1 MSDKTT
7 AWIRNVVPAAWS
19 ALIAYLITLIPAAH
33 DLAAPLSG
41 LGGLVLVPL
50 VLAVYKAAVQRVE
63 ALLPAWLVRLLTGS
77 TQTPAYVRT
86 TAVTVLPAPAGGSS
100 TPSTPPAAP

>member
-1 MSDKTT
+1 MSDRLN

-50 VLAVYKAAVQRVE
+50 VLAVFKAALQRVE
-63 ALLPAWLVRLLTGS
+63 QLLPAWLVRLLTGS
-77 TQTPAYVRT
+77 TQIPTYPRRIP
-86 TAVTVLPAPAGGSS
+86 VTIVPPAPS
-100 TPSTPPAAP
+100 STPPAATTG

>member
-1 MSDKTT
+1 MSDKLT

-41 LGGLVLVPL
+41 LGALVLVPL
-50 VLAVYKAAVQRVE
+50 VLAVYKAVVQRIE
-63 ALLPAWLVRLLTGS
+63 TLLPTWLTRLLTGS
-77 TQTPAYVRT
+77 TQTPTYPRT
-86 TAVTVLPAPAGGSS
+86 IPVAIVPPPA
-100 TPSTPPAAP
+100 STPPAGASS

>member
-1 MSDKTT
+1 MSDRMT

-19 ALIAYLITLIPAAH
+19 TLIAYLLTFVPGLH

-50 VLAVYKAAVQRVE
+50 VLAGYKALVQRVE

-77 TQTPAYVRT
+77 TQTPTYVRRIPV
-86 TAVTVLPAPAGGSS
+86 AIVP
-100 TPSTPPAAP
+100 PPAAP